1 MSITDSF
8 SGTAT
13 KAKKEVIMAIAG
25 GGIVRDRVTGF
36 IGMN

>member
-13 KAKKEVIMAIAG
+13 KAKKEVIMTIA
-25 GGIVRDRVTGF
+25 GGIVRDQVTGF